1 MEYPMITFNG
11 PRTTLQ
17 DDGSRTYSL
26 AEKRFLIGVV
36 IHEIGHIYF
45 PMVVN
50 TDERQWTWMDEG
62 INSFLDAA
70 AGREWDPDIP
80 WGNEPRDIVDY
91 MRSTDQQPIMTQSD
105 SVTRLGPNAYSKPAT
120 ALNILRE
127 TIMGREL
134 FDFAFREYAQQW
146 KFKRPTPSD
155 FFRIMEDASGVDL
168 DWFWRGWFYST
179 DHVDISLD
187 RVYAMQLD
195 TRDPDIDYQR
205 RRDEEANKP
214 ASMSSARNREE
225 GMLSWVERNP
235 DVTDFYDDNDIYTVT
250 NLERNQYQSFLDGLD
265 EIERAVFDRAMEE
278 NKHYYVLQFSNAGG
292 LVMPIILQMT
302 YEDGSVEDMYIP
314 AEIWRQ
320 NAHNVSKLIIADKP
334 VSSIVLDPRWETADT
349 DMENN
354 FYPRR
359 IIPSRVEAFKSEAG
373 GGLVGRDIMQ
383 DIKTELKSADDE
395 GEKE

>member
-1 MEYPMITFNG
+1 
-11 PRTTLQ
+11 
-17 DDGSRTYSL
+17 
-26 AEKRFLIGVV
+26 VV

-250 NLERNQYQSFLDGLD
+250 NLERNQYQSFLEGLD